1 MSREEKILK
10 IGSRIIT
17 VIASFIAFTPIFL
30 YLKHHSDISTG
41 ITVLLM
47 MAGVLASLLLNYLLG
62 SIWYITF
69 FIVEF
74 LFKSD
79 DDDDDYFNF

>member
-10 IGSRIIT
+10 VGSKIIT

-30 YLKHHSDISTG
+30 YLKRHSDISTG

-47 MAGVLASLLLNYLLG
+47 MAGVLASLLLNYLLS
-62 SIWYITF
+62 SILYITI

-74 LFKSD
+74 FFKSD
-79 DDDDDYFNF
+79 EDDDDYFNF